1 MIGNKSNDKT
11 MAEIDAFSTYYS
23 TQLGRVSRHL
33 IARRLQRIFGEAR
46 KSETGHRS
54 LGAFGYPRP
63 YLRFVEGRG
72 GLRPVGFQFTGMDVD
87 RWPRRQPSR
96 MALVDENHL
105 PLLDSSLDEALLIHG
120 LETSRDP
127 SQLLGECWRVLKGQ
141 GRFVVVVPHRGTIWA
156 VREMTPFGYGQP
168 YSTHQIRS
176 LLRSHDFEVE
186 QIHQALAAP
195 PSHSPL
201 YPRFAPI
208 VERFSKPMGGVLIVE
223 ATKMLYSVR
232 GVPSKRQRYVR
243 PALIGINTNVL
254 PRHQA
259 WHTGKGKNGQT

>member
-1 MIGNKSNDKT
+1 
-11 MAEIDAFSTYYS
+11 MAETDAFSTYYN
-23 TQLGRVSRHL
+23 TPLGRVSRLL
-33 IARRLQRIFGEAR
+33 IARRLQRIFGDAG
-46 KSETGHRS
+46 KTGTAYRS
-54 LGAFGYPRP
+54 LGAFGYTRP
-63 YLRFVEGRG
+63 YLRLVEGRG
-72 GLRPVGFQFTGMDVD
+72 GLRPVGFHFTGMDVT

-96 MALVDENHL
+96 TALVDENNL

-120 LETSRDP
+120 LETARDP
-127 SQLLGECWRVLKGQ
+127 SRLLGECWRVLKGQ

-186 QIHQALAAP
+186 HIYQALAAP

-208 VERFSKPMGGVLIVE
+208 VEKLSKPMGGVLIVE

-232 GVPSKRQRYVR
+232 GVPARRQRFVR

-254 PRHQA
+254 PRDHD
-259 WHTGKGKNGQT
+259 WHAGKGKNG